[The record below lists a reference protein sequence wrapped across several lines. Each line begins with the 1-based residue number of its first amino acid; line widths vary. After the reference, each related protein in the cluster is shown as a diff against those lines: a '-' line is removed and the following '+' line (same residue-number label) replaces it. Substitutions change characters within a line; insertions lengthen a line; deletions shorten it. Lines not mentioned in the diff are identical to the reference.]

1 MRRATRFGQPLLT
14 AASAPQCTCAPA
26 TLPIAARRAL
36 STSSTLQANA
46 VRDRVRK
53 ALWKG
58 GDAPGPEDPYAV
70 EESQLSKQEQIE
82 ADIAEA
88 NAQLA
93 EFEAQ
98 SKAQPKNRVIR
109 TPRPRKFLK
118 RRPNSKLR
126 TSFKLSTAPTER
138 DLEDMKEYEPAME
151 GGGLETVGGMEGWW
165 ERNGRWGKESQLPPL
180 ARKKVIKNKD
190 ICEVFARVAI
200 TEALI
205 VARVDPASAAGKW
218 NPLTAKD
225 MRRAF
230 AFGIKVSEDGTGVIL
245 GGERNQQ
252 SVPMKLH
259 KPQEVAEP
267 KVNVSPE
274 EAKKMVKS
282 WDSEWKKVSLRDAV
296 VNFAFNKRFNQLTGH
311 STHDGKLVQLK
322 TVGNFLEDIAKPPKP
337 VNVKV
342 AEAVQQEGSLPAL
355 ANVALHE
362 RRVTPID
369 KETAVGRWKVITKEL
384 EKRSLP
390 VTGHEHLPKPV
401 QRKWILGQA

>member
-36 STSSTLQANA
+36 STTSTLQANA

-70 EESQLSKQEQIE
+70 EDSQLSKQEQIE

-98 SKAQPKNRVIR
+98 SKAQSKAEPKNRVIR

-126 TSFKLSTAPTER
+126 TSFKLTTAPTER
-138 DLEDMKEYEPAME
+138 ELEDMKEYEPAME

-165 ERNGRWGKESQLPPL
+165 ERNGRWGKESQLPSL

-259 KPQEVAEP
+259 KPQEVVEP

-274 EAKKMVKS
+274 EAKKLVKS

-296 VNFAFNKRFNQLTGH
+296 VNFAVSSASF
-311 STHDGKLVQLK
+311 STVPHR
-322 TVGNFLEDIAKPPKP
+322 NA
-337 VNVKV
+337 
-342 AEAVQQEGSLPAL
+342 
-355 ANVALHE
+355 
-362 RRVTPID
+362 
-369 KETAVGRWKVITKEL
+369 
-384 EKRSLP
+384 
-390 VTGHEHLPKPV
+390 
-401 QRKWILGQA
+401 